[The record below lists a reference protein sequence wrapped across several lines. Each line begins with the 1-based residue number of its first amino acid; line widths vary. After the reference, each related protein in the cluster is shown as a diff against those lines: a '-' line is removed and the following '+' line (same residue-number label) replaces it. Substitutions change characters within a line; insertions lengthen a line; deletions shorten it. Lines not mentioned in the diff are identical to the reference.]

1 MMKINLPVFQNVPQ
15 VVEDDAIFSKR
26 CKVFV
31 KKDKDFSDR
40 GVGTLYLKPVKD
52 SKKTQLLVR
61 ADTNLGKIL
70 INLILSEGIPSQ
82 RMGKNNVM
90 MVCIPTPE
98 ETKPV
103 SILLRVK
110 TGEEADELLEQ
121 IKKHTV

>member
-52 SKKTQLLVR
+52 SEKTQLLVR